1 MDDAAGALHPQA
13 PHPPPTPTSQPDPDP
28 VPRGPEPAP
37 APEEAMAHPDER
49 PVAAAQ
55 HLRRS
60 KTAASHHQAQCVH
73 SAPPSPSPSKR
84 RISQVPGCSG
94 TSSSHSPSAIPKR
107 AKPDMAPPKILP
119 LRYEHCPVEDMVVLI
134 AHMLGELIETNDA
147 LSLKSR
153 NLTRFHSRYDPAP
166 VTD

>member
-1 MDDAAGALHPQA
+1 
-13 PHPPPTPTSQPDPDP
+13 
-28 VPRGPEPAP
+28 
-37 APEEAMAHPDER
+37 
-49 PVAAAQ
+49 
-55 HLRRS
+55 
-60 KTAASHHQAQCVH
+60 
-73 SAPPSPSPSKR
+73 
-84 RISQVPGCSG
+84 
-94 TSSSHSPSAIPKR
+94 
-107 AKPDMAPPKILP
+107 MAPPKILP